1 MAHLMLTKAKRYIL
15 MIEALFESNN
25 YQASKKL
32 MDVTVLRQ
40 EAIAANLAN
49 ANTPAYK
56 RVDIDSDFSTAF
68 KNALSGKSNE
78 KIDNLSVNLAVDSSA
93 PKTDE
98 SGNTVDIEKEMVLL
112 SENQIQHQ
120 LESRMISGRL
130 SRLRLAIKGGQ

>member
-1 MAHLMLTKAKRYIL
+1 

-32 MDVTVLRQ
+32 MDVTILRQ

-68 KNALSGKSNE
+68 KNALSGKANE

-93 PKTDE
+93 PKTDA

>member
-1 MAHLMLTKAKRYIL
+1 

-78 KIDNLSVNLAVDSSA
+78 KIDNLSVNLAVDLSA
-93 PKTDE
+93 PKTDA

>member
-1 MAHLMLTKAKRYIL
+1 

-130 SRLRLAIKGGQ
+130 SRLRLAIKGDQ

>member
-1 MAHLMLTKAKRYIL
+1 MLTQAKRYIL

-68 KNALSGKSNE
+68 KKALSEKGSE
-78 KIDNLSVNLAVDSSA
+78 KINKLSVNLAVDSSA
-93 PKTDE
+93 PKTDA

>member
-1 MAHLMLTKAKRYIL
+1 

-32 MDVTVLRQ
+32 MDMTVLRQ

-49 ANTPAYK
+49 ANTPGYK
-56 RVDIDSDFSTAF
+56 RVDIDSDFAASLQE
-68 KNALSGKSNE
+68 ALSGKSNE
-78 KIDNLSVNLAVDSSA
+78 QIDNLSVNLAVDSLA
-93 PKTDE
+93 PKTDAT
-98 SGNTVDIEKEMVLL
+98 GNTVDIEKEMVLL

-120 LESRMISGRL
+120 LESRMISGRM

>member
-1 MAHLMLTKAKRYIL
+1 MLTKAKMYII
-15 MIEALFESNN
+15 MIEALFDSNN

-68 KNALSGKSNE
+68 KDALSGKGSE
-78 KIDNLSVNLAVDSSA
+78 KIDKLNVNLAVDSSA
-93 PKTDE
+93 PKTDA

>member
-1 MAHLMLTKAKRYIL
+1 MLTKAKRYIL

>member
-1 MAHLMLTKAKRYIL
+1 

-93 PKTDE
+93 PKTDA

>member
-1 MAHLMLTKAKRYIL
+1 MLTEAKRYIP

-40 EAIAANLAN
+40 EALAANLAN
-49 ANTPAYK
+49 ANTPGYK

-68 KNALSGKSNE
+68 QNALSGEANE
-78 KIDNLSVNLAVDSSA
+78 QVDNLSVNLAIDSTA
-93 PKTDE
+93 PKTDA

>member
-1 MAHLMLTKAKRYIL
+1 

-40 EAIAANLAN
+40 EALAANLAN
-49 ANTPAYK
+49 ANTPGYK

-68 KNALSGKSNE
+68 QNALSGEANE
-78 KIDNLSVNLAVDSSA
+78 QVDNLSVNLAIDSTA
-93 PKTDE
+93 PKTDA

>member
-93 PKTDE
+93 PKTDA